1 MAAANH
7 MALFSADFS
16 TAATHL
22 ANLVAANA
30 AMAQP
35 PWALNM
41 QNQLLNIQ
49 NILAQMQ
56 QTAAWDNHITQ
67 IKLHNQDITAFENTE
82 WTIARVA
89 NSTRKER
96 SHRLVR
102 LIQPLPRL
110 LITAVPAA
118 PAAGAPPNLPAPFVP
133 LPIVAPGHH
142 PLFPTTKRGL
152 ERLNMINLAT
162 LLAAYNQPVPATKPL
177 RQAALAQFIG
187 LPL

>member
-110 LITAVPAA
+110 LIPRS
-118 PAAGAPPNLPAPFVP
+118 PPLLLLVLHRIYQRLLCPFP
-133 LPIVAPGHH
+133 SSHQGITPSFRPQN
-142 PLFPTTKRGL
+142 GL

>member
-1 MAAANH
+1 MYFGYEALRDHSIFDNRACWRTVTTYPRTNLSGTEPASFNSMPSYIHMAAANH

-67 IKLHNQDITAFENTE
+67 IKLHNQDITAFE
-82 WTIARVA
+82 
-89 NSTRKER
+89 K
-96 SHRLVR
+96 
-102 LIQPLPRL
+102 
-110 LITAVPAA
+110 
-118 PAAGAPPNLPAPFVP
+118 
-133 LPIVAPGHH
+133 
-142 PLFPTTKRGL
+142 
-152 ERLNMINLAT
+152 
-162 LLAAYNQPVPATKPL
+162 
-177 RQAALAQFIG
+177 
-187 LPL
+187 

>member
-1 MAAANH
+1 M
-7 MALFSADFS
+7 
-16 TAATHL
+16 
-22 ANLVAANA
+22 VAAGGTGGQTEGKRGGGLGRDVPSTCVNIHQVMKQIDRA
-30 AMAQP
+30 HGPLISLDADYR
-35 PWALNM
+35 WALE
-41 QNQLLNIQ
+41 
-49 NILAQMQ
+49 
-56 QTAAWDNHITQ
+56 
-67 IKLHNQDITAFENTE
+67 ENCSTE

-110 LITAVPAA
+110 LIPAVPAA

-133 LPIVAPGHH
+133 PPIVAPGHH
-142 PLFPTTKRGL
+142 PLFPATKRGL
-152 ERLNMINLAT
+152 ERLNTHSSAAVINLAT

-177 RQAALAQFIG
+177 RQAAPAQFIG

>member
-22 ANLVAANA
+22 ANLVDANA

-41 QNQLLNIQ
+41 QDQLLNIQ

-82 WTIARVA
+82 WTIARFA

-110 LITAVPAA
+110 LIPAVPAA
-118 PAAGAPPNLPAPFVP
+118 PAVAPFVP
-133 LPIVAPGHH
+133 PPIVAPGHH
-142 PLFPTTKRGL
+142 PLFPATKHGL
-152 ERLNMINLAT
+152 ERLNT
-162 LLAAYNQPVPATKPL
+162 YNQPVPATKPL